1 MESVSN
7 ANGTLGHYKSSI
19 RGIVQDYIIT
29 FNSEECDIH
38 CVIDKTYELF
48 EKLIKHFQDSK
59 SNISCRL
66 VAKVN
71 FLHVNEVT
79 DEISERSY
87 FFPSFQTEVVV
98 GDVLGFYTTH
108 MLKIAKRLEFF
119 HANGSNLQI
128 KNIESIHILL
138 TLT

>member
-7 ANGTLGHYKSSI
+7 DSGTLRHYKSSI

-38 CVIDKTYELF
+38 CVVDKTYELF
-48 EKLIKHFQDSK
+48 EKLIQHFQE
-59 SNISCRL
+59 SNLSISCRL

-87 FFPSFQTEVVV
+87 FFPSFKTEVIV
-98 GDVLGFYTTH
+98 GDVLEFYRTH
-108 MLKIAKRLEFF
+108 MLKIAKRLDYF
-119 HANGSNLQI
+119 HTNGSNLQI
-128 KNIESIHILL
+128 KNIESIHLLL